1 MKLVID
7 EWLWA
12 DLRGENGADY
22 QRESLAALQA
32 VFDRCD
38 MLVAVRR
45 SPFLQKLWVMAKEA
59 CTDAIARRAVKIF
72 RAQFLWNAEKL
83 ELLDECQLAQLPAH
97 LEGQIKDDDLYL
109 VRAYYASCADF
120 LITTDEPLIEALSAH
135 DVKCQ
140 HRAEFVR
147 KYR

>member
-12 DLRGENGADY
+12 DLRGENGADN

-38 MLVAVRR
+38 MLVAVRK

-72 RAQFLWNAEKL
+72 TAQFLWNAEKL
-83 ELLDECQLAQLPAH
+83 ELLDECQLAPLPPQ
-97 LEGQIKDDDLYL
+97 LEGQVKDDDQYL
-109 VRAYYASCADF
+109 VRAYYASRADF
-120 LITTDEPLIEALSAH
+120 LITTDEPLMEALRRH
-135 DVKCQ
+135 NVTCER
-140 HRAEFVR
+140 RAEFVR
-147 KYR
+147 RYP